1 MESTVS
7 VNITRAL
14 TPGTLAECVDSSGV
28 ALYEAVFSIGGMTCA
43 SCSNRITEAVET
55 LKWVQGVRV
64 DLLSNSATVVFDG
77 MGCGG
82 PEVGAE
88 AILQQVEETGFD
100 CTLEEL
106 DVAGS
111 RKRKSER
118 GAVGTERTVS
128 LKVDG
133 MSCTGCA
140 EKVAEVIGFSFPD
153 YVLEVESPPIT
164 LTSPVIHVRYK
175 PQPPEFTV
183 RHITSMISSISPD
196 FVVSVYHPPTIED
209 RSRQLQQMEQWRLLL
224 RLLFCLAIAIPTFL
238 IGIVWMTFVPE
249 NDPVRKSLSKP
260 MWRGRSTRMEW
271 ALFFLATPV
280 MFFIA
285 DVFHKRAIRDI
296 RALWRK
302 GSPTPVLRRFYRFG
316 SMNLLISLGV
326 SISYFASLVLLGIN
340 AASKPVPQPG
350 YGLENRR
357 MNTYTYFDSTV
368 FLTMFLLIGR
378 FLEAY
383 SKRKTAEA
391 VNILGK
397 LLPAEA
403 LLVNDPSNH
412 TYEDNRLWR
421 IKAVPTDQLEVG
433 DIVSVVRS
441 SSPPADGTIISGVSQ
456 FDERSLTGETRL
468 MPKIGGDML
477 LAGTVN
483 QGQAVNMRVESI
495 GSDTMLSQIVNV
507 LREGQTR
514 RAPIERLADVITG
527 YFVPIYLD
535 IQYGGWS
542 AWSLSFA
549 IAVFVIA
556 CPCGIGLAAPTAL
569 YVGSGLA
576 AKFGILAKGG
586 GEAFQEA
593 AWLDC
598 IVFSKTGTLTQ
609 GNDPKVTDELML
621 VGAGED
627 RRMAYAVAQQ
637 LEEGSSH
644 PLSRAIIDHCK
655 RKDKVPITMWDIE
668 DVPGRGLS
676 GVFKIANNKTD
687 VFEAVLGSER
697 FMEENG
703 VLDMAYHDQ
712 VLSSWKSCGK
722 SVVLLAIRKQA
733 VSDKAYDSRFRLV
746 ALYAAA
752 DIIRSEAPE
761 VVRKLQESGIG
772 VWMISGDNTTTAIS
786 VASMVGIP
794 REHVIS
800 GVHPAEKVPLPLF
813 HSFFSGL
820 VPFLRYLPRLPSI
833 PFFQP
838 SSSSIRASPTAPKS
852 RATIALVGDGINDA
866 PALSISSVGI
876 SMNSATDVNIT
887 SAKFIL
893 VSSNLNSLITLTQL
907 ASFVFRRVKV
917 NFIWACVYNVLAVPV
932 AAGALYAGAGIRVG
946 PIWAA
951 GIMAFRYVVTLF
963 SSLGDAVTGGG

>member
-7 VNITRAL
+7 VNIARAL
-14 TPGTLAECVDSSGV
+14 SPGTLAECVDSSGV

-43 SCSNRITEAVET
+43 SCSNRITEVVES
-55 LKWVQGVRV
+55 LKWVQSVRV
-64 DLLSNSATVVFDG
+64 DLLSNSATVLFDG

-82 PEVGAE
+82 PEVGAD
-88 AILQQVEETGFD
+88 AILQQIEDTGFD
-100 CTLEEL
+100 CSLEDL

-118 GAVGTERTVS
+118 GIVGAERTVS

-133 MSCTGCA
+133 MTCTGCA
-140 EKVAEVIGFSFPD
+140 DKVAEVMGFSFPD
-153 YVLEVESPPIT
+153 YELRIESPPIT

-183 RHITSMISSISPD
+183 RHIASVISSISPD

-209 RSRQLQQMEQWRLLL
+209 RSRQLQQTEQWRLLL
-224 RLLFCLAIAIPTFL
+224 RLIFCLAIAIPTFL
-238 IGIVWMTFVPE
+238 IGIVWMTFVAE
-249 NDPVRKSLSKP
+249 SDPVRKSLSKA
-260 MWRGRSTRMEW
+260 MWSGRSTRMEW

-326 SISYFASLVLLGIN
+326 SISYFASLVLLAIN
-340 AASKPVPQPG
+340 AASKPAAQPI
-350 YGLENRR
+350 YGLQKRR
-357 MNTYTYFDSTV
+357 TNTYTYFDSTV

-391 VNILGK
+391 VNVLGK
-397 LLPAEA
+397 LRPAEA
-403 LLVNDPSNH
+403 LLV
-412 TYEDNRLWR
+412 DNRLWR

-433 DIVSVVRS
+433 DIVSVVRN

-456 FDERSLTGETRL
+456 FDESPLTGETKIV
-468 MPKIGGDML
+468 PKIEGDML
-477 LAGTVN
+477 LSGTMN

-514 RAPIERLADVITG
+514 RAPIERLADVITEM
-527 YFVPIYLD
+527 YLD

-569 YVGSGLA
+569 YVGAGLA

-644 PLSRAIIDHCK
+644 PLSRAIVAHCEK
-655 RKDKVPITMWDIE
+655 KDKIPITMWDIE
-668 DVPGRGLS
+668 DAPGRGLS

-733 VSDKAYDSRFRLV
+733 ISEKVYDTRFRLV

-752 DIIRSEAPE
+752 DIIRPEAPE

-800 GVHPAEKVPLPLF
+800 GVHPAEK
-813 HSFFSGL
+813 
-820 VPFLRYLPRLPSI
+820 
-833 PFFQP
+833 P
-838 SSSSIRASPTAPKS
+838 SSASIRASPTAAKS

-917 NFIWACVYNVLAVPV
+917 NFMWACVYNVLAVPI
-932 AAGALYAGAGIRVG
+932 AAGALYAGAGIKVG
-946 PIWAA
+946 PVWAA
-951 GIMAFRYVVTLF
+951 GIMAF
-963 SSLGDAVTGGG
+963 SSLSVVCSSLLMKTEWWGVGFRRK

>member
-7 VNITRAL
+7 VNIARGL

-43 SCSNRITEAVET
+43 SCSNRITEAVES
-55 LKWVQGVRV
+55 LKWVQSVRV
-64 DLLSNSATVVFDG
+64 DLLSNSATVLFDG

-88 AILQQVEETGFD
+88 AILQQVEDTGFD

-118 GAVGTERTVS
+118 GTVGAERIVS

-140 EKVAEVIGFSFPD
+140 DKVVEVIGFSFPD
-153 YVLEVESPPIT
+153 NVLEIESPPIT

-183 RHITSMISSISPD
+183 RHIASVISSISPD
-196 FVVSVYHPPTIED
+196 FVVSVYRPPTIED

-249 NDPVRKSLSKP
+249 SDPVRQSLSQP
-260 MWRGRSTRMEW
+260 MWTGRSTKMEW

-326 SISYFASLVLLGIN
+326 SISYFASLVLLVIN
-340 AASKPVPQPG
+340 AASKPAVQARH
-350 YGLENRR
+350 GLQKRR
-357 MNTYTYFDSTV
+357 TSTYTYFDSTV

-397 LLPAEA
+397 LRPAEA
-403 LLVNDPSNH
+403 LLV
-412 TYEDNRLWR
+412 DNRLWR

-433 DIVSVVRS
+433 DIVSVVRG

-456 FDERSLTGETRL
+456 FDERPLTGEARL
-468 MPKIGGDML
+468 VPKIEGDVL
-477 LAGTVN
+477 LSGAVN

-495 GSDTMLSQIVNV
+495 GSDTMLSRIVNV

-514 RAPIERLADVITG
+514 RAPIERLADLITG
-527 YFVPIYLD
+527 YFVPVYLD
-535 IQYGGWS
+535 IRYGGWS

-637 LEEGSSH
+637 LEESSSH
-644 PLSRAIIDHCK
+644 PLSRAIIAHCE

-668 DVPGRGLS
+668 DIPGRGLC

-722 SVVLLAIRKQA
+722 SVILLAIRKQA
-733 VSDKAYDSRFRLV
+733 VSGKVYDSRFRLV

-800 GVHPAEKVPLPLF
+800 GVHPAEKV
-813 HSFFSGL
+813 L
-820 VPFLRYLPRLPSI
+820 VPFLRYLPCLPSI
-833 PFFQP
+833 PFFQ
-838 SSSSIRASPTAPKS
+838 SSSPTRSSPTAAKS

-917 NFIWACVYNVLAVPV
+917 NFMWACVYNVLAVPV

-946 PIWAA
+946 PVWAA
-951 GIMAFRYVVTLF
+951 GIMAFR
-963 SSLGDAVTGGG
+963 